1 MKKLTITIALT
12 TLLSLSVFAHP
23 VDVKTAQKVATT
35 FLNNNGAKSTQLTDL
50 AGFANLYIFTA
61 EQGFVVM
68 AADDCV
74 QPILGYSLT
83 STFVAEDMPEN
94 VAWWL
99 RGYNEEIQYAI
110 DNQMRAT
117 SETTRMWKEL
127 VEGNAKAGQATEAVA
142 PLIQTKWN
150 QNKYYNRLC
159 PIASGGP
166 DGHAYAGCV
175 AIAMA
180 QIMKYYN
187 YPSTGVGSHSY
198 TWNGQTLSADFGA
211 TIYDWNN
218 MADYY
223 EYYFINGTDQYAQW
237 LDNPSEEEIA
247 AVATLVYHCGV
258 SVNMN
263 YGGGGSGAVTAYAE
277 TALKNYFNYKSTT
290 QYKTKSSYTDA
301 QWMSMLKAEL
311 DASRPLL
318 YSGHDPSGTGAGHAF
333 VCDGYNSSNYFHF
346 NWGWAGHYDGYF
358 LLSNLDT
365 GANNEAGS
373 GNGVY
378 TADQAAIFGIEP
390 ASNIPAPT
398 NLTYTLSGLNDITL
412 TWNGVSAAS
421 SYNVYCD
428 GNLVGNTTS
437 TTYSETAPFGTHEY
451 FVRCVD
457 ANSQL
462 SLPSNTVTV
471 TIAYQTPVVTDLTA
485 TLSGNNANLSW
496 TTPAWCYPETPLAT
510 LTYGDGNYSGS
521 SLGFNNGSNMYW
533 GHRYLSSNLTSYN
546 NMIIYKA
553 AFYANESGAYNVFVY
568 EGTQSGRPKT
578 KVLEQSLQIETTGWY
593 EFDLS
598 THIVIDASKDYWIFM
613 YDPAGR
619 NYPATYTQY
628 SGNEGNYYST
638 AITSWVSTYSNAA
651 FLIKTYITDGTYT
664 YNLYDGNTRVA
675 SNISNTTYTVNNITN
690 NAAHRFTLKTNFNGG
705 ETDASNMVGFSLGNA
720 SLSSLAMA
728 ANDKMTITEG
738 SKLTVSGTLSDV
750 NVNNLILENGAQLV
764 HNSANVQATVK
775 KDIMPYTN
783 GQNDGWSLVASPI
796 LGSITPSADNGWLS
810 NEYDLYKFDQSEDF
824 EWRNIEATSFATVD
838 HKTGYL
844 YANSDNTTLTIAG
857 ALAATTAAT
866 PLAYDAS
873 ATWKGFNLV
882 GNPYPCNAYINRSF
896 YVLHEI
902 TEGGVTNTEFTLGS
916 GAISP
921 CAAILVQAQ
930 GANESVSFSK
940 TPVNKSG
947 IMATLTKA
955 GTRTESVIDRARI
968 NFNSN
973 DNLSKYTL
981 STNASKIYIAQG
993 EQGFAVASAKGENEM
1008 SLNFEAAQNGTYT
1021 LRFDVENLELDYLHL
1036 IDNMTGNDID
1046 LLTTPS
1052 YTFEAKTS
1060 DYASRFRLVF
1070 TSNDAIDDE
1079 ETFAY
1084 IHHGEIIINN
1094 VEMCQGASIEVV
1106 DMTGR
1111 VIVSRDTMNRVSTS
1125 EMAAGV
1131 YVLRLINGDS
1141 IKTQKIVI
1149 E

>member
-1 MKKLTITIALT
+1 MKSFTMIVALLLMIAMPMMAERV
-12 TLLSLSVFAHP
+12 SP
-23 VDVKTAQKVATT
+23 ETAQKVAQT
-35 FLNNNGAKSTQLTDL
+35 FLNNNGAKSVQQLDIVQATGL
-50 AGFANLYIFTA
+50 ENLYIINA
-61 EQGFVVM
+61 EQGFVIM
-68 AADDCV
+68 AADDRV
-74 QPILGYSLT
+74 QPILGYSLSGDFT
-83 STFVAEDMPEN
+83 IDDMPDD
-94 VAWWL
+94 VVWWL
-99 RGYNEEIQYAI
+99 RGYNIEIQSAI
-110 DNQMRAT
+110 NNGARASHEIT
-117 SETTRMWKEL
+117 KQWQEL
-127 VEGNAKAGQATEAVA
+127 AEGNSRAGKATTAVA

-223 EYYFINGTDQYAQW
+223 EYYFVNGTDQYAQW
-237 LDNPSEEEIA
+237 LTNPSEEEIA

-301 QWMSMLKAEL
+301 QWISMLKAEL

-333 VCDGYNSSNYFHF
+333 VCDGYNNSNYFHF

-390 ASNIPAPT
+390 ASSIPAPT
-398 NLTYTLSGLNDITL
+398 NLAYTLSGLNDITL

-421 SYNVYCD
+421 SYNVYRD

-437 TTYSETAPFGTHEY
+437 TTYSETVPFGTHDY
-451 FVRCVD
+451 YVRCVD

-462 SLPSNTVTV
+462 SLPSNTITV
-471 TIAYQTPVVTDLTA
+471 TIAYQTPIVTDLTA

-496 TTPAWCYPETPLAT
+496 TAPEWCYPETPSAT

-553 AFYANESGAYNVFVY
+553 AFYANESGAYSVFVY

-628 SGNEGNYYST
+628 SGTDGNYYSL

-690 NAAHRFTLKTNFNGG
+690 NAAHRFTLKTNFNGS

-750 NVNNLILENGAQLV
+750 NVSNLILENGAQLV

-783 GQNDGWSLVASPI
+783 GQNDGWSLIASPI

-824 EWRNIEATSFATVD
+824 EWRNIEASSFATVD

-844 YANSDNTTLTIAG
+844 YANSGNTTLTIAG
-857 ALAATTAAT
+857 TLAATTAAT

-873 ATWKGFNLV
+873 ATWKGFNLI
-882 GNPYPCNAYINRSF
+882 GNPYPCNTTITNDFYIINGN
-896 YVLHEI
+896 VVELAENGATI
-902 TEGGVTNTEFTLGS
+902 APCEGIFVKATGTGQTVTFNKANSAKDANSKDCFD
-916 GAISP
+916 
-921 CAAILVQAQ
+921 LVVTQ
-930 GANESVSFSK
+930 GKAN
-940 TPVNKSG
+940 
-947 IMATLTKA
+947 
-955 GTRTESVIDRARI
+955 IDRARVRFGEGI
-968 NFNSN
+968 GME
-973 DNLSKYTL
+973 KYAL
-981 STNASKIYIAQG
+981 DSDKGSKIALWQEG
-993 EQGFAVASAKGENEM
+993 QDFAVAYTNGQDEM
-1008 SLNFEAAQNGTYT
+1008 PINFKVTQNGTYSIGIEDNS
-1021 LRFDVENLELDYLHL
+1021 LDLDYLHL
-1036 IDNMTGNDID
+1036 IDNLTGNDVD
-1046 LLTTPS
+1046 LLVTPS
-1052 YTFEAKTS
+1052 YSFEAKAS
-1060 DYASRFRLVF
+1060 DYASRFRLQFVP
-1070 TSNDAIDDE
+1070 AE
-1079 ETFAY
+1079 ETIAISDNFAFFANGCLH
-1084 IHHGEIIINN
+1084 IFN
-1094 VEMCQGASIEVV
+1094 QGTATLQLM

-1111 VIVSRDTMNRVSTS
+1111 IILTETLQGNLDKALDMVP
-1125 EMAAGV
+1125 GV
-1131 YVLRLINGDS
+1131 YVVRLVSEKDTRS
-1141 IKTQKIVI
+1141 MKIVVD
-1149 E
+1149 